1 MKTKL
6 RPRDYVCVASML
18 FGMFFGA
25 GNLIFPVSLGQ
36 NAGSGVWAA
45 FAGLLITGVGLPLL
59 GVAALGISRS
69 EGLYDLASK
78 AGRPYGLFFTCLL
91 YLTIGPFFAIPR
103 CATTS
108 FTVGLEQLLPQ
119 GEAAWLYLLLFTAAF
134 FGTALFFSLRPGKIL
149 VWIGK
154 ILNPFF
160 LLFLGILV
168 ITALLNPAA
177 AVSEVEPLG
186 GYASEPFFTGFLEGY
201 NTMDALASLAF
212 GIVVV
217 QTIRGLGVDDPQQ
230 VAGSTVRSGIF
241 SCLFMGLIYL
251 AVTIVGTQSRGL
263 FAPAANGGIALA
275 QIARHYLGDA
285 GLLVFA
291 ATVTLACLK
300 TAVGLITSC
309 AETFTAIFPKGPSY
323 KLWAIIFSGASFLFA
338 NMGLSLIIEYSV
350 PVLMFLYPL
359 SIVLILL
366 ALTGRFFSHAKVI
379 YVWTIGFT
387 LVAAVYDLLAALPAG
402 VRAFLHIDGA
412 LDVIGNFLPLSDL
425 GLGWVCPA
433 LLGFLAGL
441 VTHLAKWRRASR

>member
-241 SCLFMGLIYL
+241 SCLFMGLIY
-251 AVTIVGTQSRGL
+251 
-263 FAPAANGGIALA
+263 GGDDC
-275 QIARHYLGDA
+275 RHTEPGVIRACGERRHCA
-285 GLLVFA
+285 GA
-291 ATVTLACLK
+291 DC
-300 TAVGLITSC
+300 
-309 AETFTAIFPKGPSY
+309 
-323 KLWAIIFSGASFLFA
+323 
-338 NMGLSLIIEYSV
+338 
-350 PVLMFLYPL
+350 
-359 SIVLILL
+359 
-366 ALTGRFFSHAKVI
+366 
-379 YVWTIGFT
+379 
-387 LVAAVYDLLAALPAG
+387 AALLRRCGATGICGDGHFSLSEDGGRADYELCGDVHGDFPEGAELQALGNHFQRG
-402 VRAFLHIDGA
+402 VVFICEHG
-412 LDVIGNFLPLSDL
+412 VKSDY
-425 GLGWVCPA
+425 
-433 LLGFLAGL
+433 
-441 VTHLAKWRRASR
+441 